1 MTDIN
6 GLGQSGVEGSVI
18 GNDATPVNSAVN
30 RNRAMSEARAA
41 GEAMG
46 DGLVSKIKA
55 ALSSIAGAASGRQDQ
70 TGGASSSTGTSFV
83 GNVLTNMVDTSNEIR
98 EEGSMIGKTRM
109 VASRVSAIRAAGAG
123 GGGAGGAGTA
133 IKGGAMAGGVALGA
147 TMAIGATR
155 MAITA
160 ANNRFE
166 SGRADVLAK
175 DQMSVLYQ
183 QMTGLD
189 QLGVSSKYR
198 MPLTKYRLGAGG
210 DLALMQMEAQTGIG
224 AVQQGASVEAFRTMS
239 GYQMSAG
246 EAAGQIANLANPA
259 TVNRMY
265 MMTGTSIIGPGGT
278 QRSAMSV
285 IQNLVKQTGLTNEGA
300 LKDALQ
306 QGSVTRTRLRNMG
319 VPEDM
324 ITQVIQYAK
333 QNLTYRDKG
342 GKGMYDPSSEQ
353 QRRKMGIEENFATQV
368 EETQRLEN
376 KRGED
381 FYRRQVDNYA
391 DLERQTQS
399 LTRIFGALE
408 DQLSGILGGLG
419 SNRIATSVFQSI
431 TSPLGGDPAGATSD
445 ATTSVPSHGGS
456 GRKSLNEIKNMS
468 SFREMHPKMQE
479 RLLSMMRDNPNV
491 GFGQGVRSSQSQ
503 RAMFMQRYRKTDKET
518 NAQGKKNWY
527 WDGSYWEH
535 VSGAPAAPPGRS
547 MHEIGLAAD
556 LVGDT
561 DWVVKNAHKYGL
573 KHFKGVNNEPW
584 HVQPAE
590 LPNGRKAYE
599 EGGAKWGGT
608 TAGAAPYEPDSDF
621 GDSLDG
627 RTTTGHGG
635 SSDNGSTF
643 GNAEPYGLSISQKVS
658 RSITGPS
665 SGQTGGESGGGS
677 SGTKVNKKRV
687 DPSLIRRGQL
697 TGEQVALLL
706 HKAGFRGEDIIK
718 GVAISERES
727 RWKSTAHNPNRSTG
741 DNSYGLFQINM
752 IEKYAEG
759 RRKSFGI
766 ASNDAL
772 FDPET
777 NVRAAKQMYDGRKS
791 RGNGWYDWGPYKGEK
806 ETYNTD
812 VSKATRIVNS
822 VDFGGDP
829 MGSASTS
836 RPASGSDSVSVVGGA
851 TFNISPTINMSGGSG
866 GDLQRIA
873 REVAIL
879 VKREIELELMRSV

>member
-6 GLGQSGVEGSVI
+6 GLGQSGVEGSVL
-18 GNDATPVNSAVN
+18 GNDATPVNTAVN

-55 ALSSIAGAASGRQDQ
+55 ALSSIVGAAAGRGGT

-83 GNVLTNMVDTSNEIR
+83 GNVVTNMADISQELR

-109 VASRVSAIRAAGAG
+109 VASRISAIRA
-123 GGGAGGAGTA
+123 GGAGGAGGA
-133 IKGGAMAGGVALGA
+133 GRAAAAGGAAAGAALGA
-147 TMAIGATR
+147 TLAIGATR

-160 ANNRFE
+160 ANNRFD

-175 DQMSVLYQ
+175 DRMSVLYQ
-183 QMTGLD
+183 QMTGLS
-189 QLGVSSKYR
+189 QLGVSSRYR
-198 MPLTKYRLGAGG
+198 MPLTQYRLGAGG
-210 DLALMQMEAQTGIG
+210 DLALMQMEAETGLG
-224 AVQQGASVEAFRTMS
+224 AVQQGASVEALRTMS

-246 EAAGQIANLANPA
+246 EAAGQIASLSNPA
-259 TVNRMY
+259 TVNRMF

-285 IQNLVKQTGLTNEGA
+285 IQNLVKQTGLTNEGS
-300 LKDALQ
+300 LREALQ
-306 QGSVTRTRLRNMG
+306 QGSVTRSRLRNMG

-333 QNLTYRDKG
+333 QNLTYQKKG
-342 GKGMYDPSSEQ
+342 GKGMYDPSSET
-353 QRRKMGIEENFATQV
+353 QRRTMGIEENFATQV

-376 KRGED
+376 ERGEK

-391 DLERQTQS
+391 NLERQTQS
-399 LTRIFGALE
+399 LTRVFGALE

-419 SNRIATSVFQSI
+419 QNRIATSVFQSI
-431 TSPLGGDPAGATSD
+431 TSPFGGDPESATSD
-445 ATTSVPSHGGS
+445 ASTLVPVYGGS
-456 GRKSLNEIKNMS
+456 GKKSLNEVKNMS
-468 SFREMHPKMQE
+468 SFRSLHPKMQE
-479 RLLSMMRDNPNV
+479 RLLNMMRDNPNV
-491 GFGQGVRSSQSQ
+491 GFGQGVRSSESQ
-503 RAMFMQRYRKTDKET
+503 RAMFMQRYRKTDSET
-518 NAQGKKNWY
+518 NAQGKKNIY

-561 DWVVKNAHKYGL
+561 DWVVKNAHRYGL

-590 LPNGRKAYE
+590 LPNSRKAYE
-599 EGGAKWGGT
+599 EGGAKWGGSPP
-608 TAGAAPYEPDSDF
+608 GAAPYEPDSDF
-621 GDSLDG
+621 ADSLDG
-627 RTTTGHGG
+627 RTSTGHGG
-635 SSDNGSTF
+635 SRDDGSTF
-643 GNAEPYGLSISQKVS
+643 GGAEPYGLSISQRVS
-658 RSITGPS
+658 KSITGPA
-665 SGQTGGESGGGS
+665 SGQTGGEGGGGG

-759 RRKSFGI
+759 RRKAFGI
-766 ASNDAL
+766 TSNEDL
-772 FDPET
+772 FDPEK

-791 RGNGWYDWGPYKGEK
+791 KGNGWYDWGPYKGEK

-812 VSKATRIVNS
+812 VAKATRIVNS

-836 RPASGSDSVSVVGGA
+836 RAVSKSDSISVVGGA
-851 TFNISPTINMSGGSG
+851 TFNISPTINMTGGSG
-866 GDLQRIA
+866 GDLQKMA
-873 REVAIL
+873 REIALL

>member
-6 GLGQSGVEGSVI
+6 GLGQSGVEGSVL
-18 GNDATPVNSAVN
+18 GNDATPVNTAVN

-55 ALSSIAGAASGRQDQ
+55 ALSSIAGAASGRGAP
-70 TGGASSSTGTSFV
+70 TGGAASSTGTSFV
-83 GNVLTNMVDTSNEIR
+83 GNVVSNMADISQEMR

-109 VASRVSAIRAAGAG
+109 VASRISAIRAGG
-123 GGGAGGAGTA
+123 TGGGAAA
-133 IKGGAMAGGVALGA
+133 GVALGA
-147 TMAIGATR
+147 TLAIGATR

-166 SGRADVLAK
+166 SGREDVLAK
-175 DQMSVLYQ
+175 DRMSVLYQ
-183 QMTGLD
+183 QMTGLS
-189 QLGVSSKYR
+189 QLGVSSRYR
-198 MPLTKYRLGAGG
+198 MPLTNYRLGAGG

-224 AVQQGASVEAFRTMS
+224 AVQQGASVEALRTMS

-259 TVNRMY
+259 TVNRMF

-285 IQNLVKQTGLTNEGA
+285 IQNLVRQTGLTTEDS
-300 LKDALQ
+300 LKDAMLP
-306 QGSVTRTRLRNMG
+306 GSVTRSRLRNMG

-333 QNLTYRDKG
+333 QNLTYQKKG
-342 GKGMYDPSSEQ
+342 GRGMYDPSSEA

-376 KRGED
+376 ERGEK

-391 DLERQTQS
+391 NLERQTQS
-399 LTRIFGALE
+399 LTRVFGALE
-408 DQLSGILGGLG
+408 DQLSGILGSLG
-419 SNRIATSVFQSI
+419 QNRIATSVFQSI
-431 TSPLGGDPAGATSD
+431 TSPLGIGGDPAGATSD
-445 ATTSVPSHGGS
+445 ATTSVPSHGS

-468 SFREMHPKMQE
+468 SFRELHPKMQE
-479 RLLSMMRDNPNV
+479 RLLRMMRDNPNV

-503 RAMFMQRYRKTDKET
+503 RAMFLQRYRKTDKET
-518 NAQGKKNWY
+518 NSQGKKNWY

-561 DWVVKNAHKYGL
+561 DWVVKNAHRYGL
-573 KHFKGVNNEPW
+573 KHFKNVNNEPW

-599 EGGAKWGGT
+599 ESGSAWGGGP
-608 TAGAAPYEPDSDF
+608 AGAAPYEPDSDF

-627 RTTTGHGG
+627 RTQTGHGG
-635 SSDNGSTF
+635 SSDDGTTF

-658 RSITGPS
+658 KSITGPA
-665 SGQTGGESGGGS
+665 SGQTGGEGGGGF

-759 RRKSFGI
+759 RRKAFGI
-766 ASNDAL
+766 TSNEDL
-772 FDPET
+772 FDPEK

-791 RGNGWYDWGPYKGEK
+791 KGNGWYDWGPYKGEK

-812 VSKATRIVNS
+812 VAKATRIVNS
-822 VDFGGDP
+822 IDFTGDP
-829 MGSASTS
+829 VGSASTS
-836 RPASGSDSVSVVGGA
+836 RAVSKSDSISVVGGA

-866 GDLQRIA
+866 GDLQKMA
-873 REVAIL
+873 REIALL
-879 VKREIELELMRSV
+879 VKREIELELMRSN